1 MIRIMAFFL
10 IGAVIAGCNG
20 IVRPDFSGPANDSYF
35 LVFSGFPLPYV
46 YMASAVQWN
55 DDYAV
60 TTGHTPFIPNVKYKC
75 STNCDLVFI
84 KHKANGRYPSWR
96 APRVGESIMAV
107 GVSPYLVTTTGKGK
121 VYKTP
126 FVNADENSGDLYGI
140 HDAPLVKGMSGG
152 PVIANDGSVVGINI
166 GFHST
171 TLNDVS
177 NNAGVKDAERISIFI
192 PYSIIQREWGMLQA
206 KLNDSHRN
214 NYVAK

>member
-1 MIRIMAFFL
+1 MIKIMAFFL
-10 IGAVIAGCNG
+10 IGAVTAGCNG
-20 IVRPDFSGPANDSYF
+20 IVKPDFSEPANDSYF

-60 TTGHTPFIPNVKYKC
+60 TTRHTPFIPNVKYSC

-96 APRVGESIMAV
+96 APRVGESITAV

-152 PVIANDGSVVGINI
+152 PVIANDGSVVGINV

-177 NNAGVKDAERISIFI
+177 NNAGVKDAERISVFI

-206 KLNDSHRN
+206 KLNDPRGTQ
-214 NYVAK
+214 YVAK